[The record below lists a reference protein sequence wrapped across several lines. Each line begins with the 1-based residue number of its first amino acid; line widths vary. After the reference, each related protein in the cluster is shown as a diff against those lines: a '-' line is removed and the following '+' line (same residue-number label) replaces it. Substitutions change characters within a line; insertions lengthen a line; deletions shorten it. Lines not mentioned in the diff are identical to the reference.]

1 MLDAPQGS
9 NAWLQA
15 RCGSIGAS
23 DVPRL
28 IRKTKAGA
36 FSADRATLLAEK
48 VLERLTG
55 VPNSIPKTAAMLQG
69 TEREP
74 IARLTYSLIKNVE
87 VEEVTLIV
95 HPRIKGSHASPDG
108 FVDSDGLLEAKC
120 PQPAAHLDTLLNET
134 ISADYTAQMQWQM
147 AVTDR
152 SWCDYCSFNPDF
164 PTPMQLWVKR
174 VPRDDKFIAALEKD
188 VQGFIR
194 EIQLRI
200 DRLTVRYAA

>member
-1 MLDAPQGS
+1 MLQQGTS
-9 NAWLQA
+9 EWLKL
-15 RCGSIGAS
+15 RCGSIGSS
-23 DVPRL
+23 DVPRM
-28 IRKTKAGA
+28 IRKTRTGQ
-36 FSADRATLLAEK
+36 FSADRANLFAEK
-48 VLERLTG
+48 VIERLTG
-55 VPNSIPKTAAMLQG
+55 VPVQIVKSAAMMQG

-74 IARLTYSLIKNVE
+74 AARLTYSLIKGLQVDE
-87 VEEVTLIV
+87 VAFVP

-108 FVDSDGLLEAKC
+108 YVRDDGLIEIKC

-147 AVTDR
+147 AVTNR
-152 SWCDYCSFNPDF
+152 FWCDYCSFNPDF

-188 VQGFIR
+188 VQGDIR